1 MPFQRLSSS
10 IDMAGMA
17 HVKPW
22 IVLSCSL
29 IGFQGKTKGD
39 NFLIQ
44 LVLHWATREQE
55 GCVAGGRW
63 LQARCIGSASHCPT
77 EEHMGSSWPWP
88 LCLPVWG
95 ASNWLWKRHH
105 WGKTL
110 FLFLLHSDWLVSSL
124 AYWIFN
130 KSHLSKP
137 IYEMTDMDASIF

>member
-44 LVLHWATREQE
+44 LVLHLATREQE
-55 GCVAGGRW
+55 GCVAGGR
-63 LQARCIGSASHCPT
+63 
-77 EEHMGSSWPWP
+77 
-88 LCLPVWG
+88 
-95 ASNWLWKRHH
+95 
-105 WGKTL
+105 
-110 FLFLLHSDWLVSSL
+110 
-124 AYWIFN
+124 
-130 KSHLSKP
+130 
-137 IYEMTDMDASIF
+137 